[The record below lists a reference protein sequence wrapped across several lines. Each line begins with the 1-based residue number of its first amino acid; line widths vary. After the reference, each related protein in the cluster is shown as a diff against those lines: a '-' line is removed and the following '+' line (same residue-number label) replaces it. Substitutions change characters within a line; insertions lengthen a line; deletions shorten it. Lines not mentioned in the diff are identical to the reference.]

1 MTLTAD
7 SCAASDCAGLVLVLI
22 AAMVDL
28 DITGRLLIGMGKK
41 LKPAEL
47 CFHTLACNRANTLM
61 WSMVHNNSKARWGA
75 VLFLVCFCIMTDN
88 SCIVFA

>member
-1 MTLTAD
+1 
-7 SCAASDCAGLVLVLI
+7 
-22 AAMVDL
+22 MVDL

-47 CFHTLACNRANTLM
+47 CFHTLARKRANELM

-75 VLFLVCFCIMTDN
+75 VVFLVCFCMMTNYSYNDL
-88 SCIVFA
+88 